1 MLIIVIKKLIKSVGE
16 IMKEMKGKVITIASG
31 KGGVGKTIFATNL
44 AGVYHYLKKKVLLVD
59 MDLSSGGVNVL
70 LNLSNTKTIYNLADD
85 LLNNRF
91 KEAGDYVYHYTNY
104 IDILPSCKDPRQA
117 SKIDIKLLEQIITVY
132 KNNYDVLLIDTT
144 HIPTS
149 YTLTALDLADIVLFI
164 ITDNLLDL
172 KNSSSML
179 SILEEIKEDKV
190 KVVLNDS
197 YHQEKNYFSKY
208 DIKSIIKHNIDYILP
223 SSMYV
228 SNINKSLMEG
238 KVLVLN
244 ENLAFKNNS
253 DRELLINLAS
263 KMVGDSNE
271 K

>member
-1 MLIIVIKKLIKSVGE
+1 
-16 IMKEMKGKVITIASG
+16 MKGIKGKVLAISSA

-44 AGVYHYLKKKVLLVD
+44 AGVYHHLKKKVLLID

-70 LNLSNTKTIYNLADD
+70 LNISNVKTIYNLADD
-85 LLNNRF
+85 ILNNRF
-91 KEAGDYVYHYTNY
+91 KEASEYVYHYSEF

-132 KNNYDVLLIDTT
+132 KNNYDVVILDTT

-149 YTLTALDLADIVLFI
+149 YTLTALDLADKVLFL

-179 SILEEIKEDKV
+179 TILNEIKEDKV
-190 KVVLNDS
+190 KVILNNS
-197 YHQEKNYFSKY
+197 YRLEKNYFSKF
-208 DIKSIIKHNIDYILP
+208 DLKNIIKHNVDYILP
-223 SSMYV
+223 STMYIP
-228 SNINKSLMEG
+228 NINKSLMEG
-238 KVLVLN
+238 EILVLN
-244 ENLAFKNNS
+244 DHLSFKNKS
-253 DRELLINLAS
+253 DRELLINIAN
-263 KMVGDSNE
+263 KMVGEQNE

>member
-1 MLIIVIKKLIKSVGE
+1 
-16 IMKEMKGKVITIASG
+16 MKGIKGKVLAISSA

-44 AGVYHYLKKKVLLVD
+44 AGVYHHLKKKVLLID

-70 LNLSNTKTIYNLADD
+70 LNISNVKTIYNLADD
-85 LLNNRF
+85 ILNNRF
-91 KEAGDYVYHYTNY
+91 KEASEYVYHYSEF

-132 KNNYDVLLIDTT
+132 KNNYDVVILDTT

-149 YTLTALDLADIVLFI
+149 YTLTALDLADKVLFL

-179 SILEEIKEDKV
+179 TILNEIKEDKV
-190 KVVLNDS
+190 KVILNNS
-197 YHQEKNYFSKY
+197 YRLEKNYFSKF
-208 DIKSIIKHNIDYILP
+208 DLKNIIKHNVDYILP
-223 SSMYV
+223 STMYIP
-228 SNINKSLMEG
+228 NINKSLMEG
-238 KVLVLN
+238 EILVLN
-244 ENLAFKNNS
+244 NHLSFKNKS
-253 DRELLINLAS
+253 DRELLINIAN
-263 KMVGDSNE
+263 KMVGEQNE